1 MLRTLQLISVFVLLL
16 TSIMPANADI
26 LKAPKGKVLLT
37 ITGNIKHTNAPGAA
51 HFDREMLEALGMISM
66 ETETYWTNGIQKFE
80 GVPGHRLMQA
90 VGVTEG
96 KLMIEALDKYKAKV
110 PVNDLLKH
118 RATIMLK
125 NMGEY
130 LTVAKKGPLWLIYP
144 LDDKQDLLKK
154 QINSRSV
161 WQIKAIE
168 VL

>member
-1 MLRTLQLISVFVLLL
+1 MLRVVNKALFITLLL
-16 TSIMPANADI
+16 LPIMSATADI
-26 LKAPKGKVLLT
+26 LKAPKGKILLT
-37 ITGNIKHTNAPGAA
+37 ITGKIKHTNAPGVA
-51 HFDREMLEALGMISM
+51 HFDREMLEELGMVTY

-80 GVPGHRLMQA
+80 GVPGKLLMEA

-96 KLMIEALDKYKAKV
+96 KLQIYAIDKYKAKV
-110 PVNDLLKH
+110 PVDDLINH

-130 LTVAKKGPLWLIYP
+130 LTIAKKGPLWLIYP
-144 LDDKQDLLKK
+144 LDDKQKLLKK

-161 WQIKAIE
+161 WQMRTIE